1 MDLLRVQ
8 DTLKNASDQQL
19 MQMMQAPDS
28 TAPSY
33 LVLSEI
39 RRRKDMRSK
48 QVPEEGSNRTVA
60 EDLTAPEDQG
70 IRGMQMPEQAPP
82 GMDDQAGIQAMR
94 EGGVVRMQAGG
105 SPAGFG
111 VGDPVIFGRPL
122 SSYSLSE
129 LERLTQG
136 SRVRG
141 APPLM
146 ASSIFARRFDEETGQ
161 RLNQEAGDP
170 IRGNQAIIQRRI
182 AQLRSRTEQPF
193 PEEESIREALSPL
206 ESAGIRAIAPQPAT
220 VPQATEAPQPESALP
235 MPPPETPAMP
245 PLPAARQEPGMP
257 EGQNQPR
264 SAGGPTQPRSGTA
277 APSEVAPSGAGAPT
291 LASVFRENEGL
302 FSDGIAGLRERA
314 REERVDPEARRNQ
327 AVNMALIEAGLRI
340 ASSRNPS
347 LMGAIGE
354 GALPAVQSYNQQLG
368 QIRTEQR
375 EARRDELEMA
385 KQELN
390 RQFSIGQIS
399 ATQYRTQME
408 NLTRREIA
416 AAQEAGQ
423 NRRASM
429 AAARAPERV
438 TRAQY
443 MAMSPEE
450 RDLTDRFRGITPRG
464 GNTELQAERIAQAR
478 SNAILNEGNRRNAV
492 LEIFQ
497 STGNRNPTAEQI
509 DAWIISR
516 MNTVSGAG
524 GAAAQTDA
532 GRTITLPSGGRIENG
547 RYIPAGS

>member
-1 MDLLRVQ
+1 MDLLRIQ

-82 GMDDQAGIQAMR
+82 GMDGQAGIQAMR

-122 SSYSLSE
+122 SSYSLPE

-136 SRVRG
+136 RAVRG
-141 APPLM
+141 VAPL
-146 ASSIFARRFDEETGQ
+146 SSAGAARRFDEETG
-161 RLNQEAGDP
+161 ESIP
-170 IRGNQAIIQRRI
+170 SNQAIIQRRI

-193 PEEESIREALSPL
+193 PEEEPIREALSPL
-206 ESAGIRAIAPQPAT
+206 EPAGIRAIAPQPAT

-235 MPPPETPAMP
+235 IPPPETTAIP

-264 SAGGPTQPRSGTA
+264 PVSGPAQPRSGIA
-277 APSEVAPSGAGAPT
+277 APSDAAPSGAGAPT
-291 LASVFRENEGL
+291 FAGMFRENEAL

-340 ASSRNPS
+340 AGSRNPS

-399 ATQYRTQME
+399 AAQYRTQMDNINANMRAASAE
-408 NLTRREIA
+408 RAASIRAGAAEAGADRRAQAALELERLRAANRPIDVSGIPALIAETGREIRDVRTRLSA
-416 AAQEAGQ
+416 LGPRPAELDSRGRPNPLFQNWVASGGGELASQLQELEQQRNQYQRMFTNARPGLSTPGQ
-423 NRRASM
+423 
-429 AAARAPERV
+429 
-438 TRAQY
+438 T
-443 MAMSPEE
+443 
-450 RDLTDRFRGITPRG
+450 
-464 GNTELQAERIAQAR
+464 
-478 SNAILNEGNRRNAV
+478 
-492 LEIFQ
+492 
-497 STGNRNPTAEQI
+497 
-509 DAWIISR
+509 
-516 MNTVSGAG
+516 
-524 GAAAQTDA
+524 GAA
-532 GRTITLPSGGRIENG
+532 GTIPLPSGGRIENG

>member
-136 SRVRG
+136 RAVRG
-141 APPLM
+141 AAPL
-146 ASSIFARRFDEETGQ
+146 SSAGAVRRFDEETG
-161 RLNQEAGDP
+161 ESIP
-170 IRGNQAIIQRRI
+170 SNQAIIQRRI

-193 PEEESIREALSPL
+193 PEEDPINPPFS
-206 ESAGIRAIAPQPAT
+206 
-220 VPQATEAPQPESALP
+220 QAQEPVVLP
-235 MPPPETPAMP
+235 MPPPATPPAPTQGPAM
-245 PLPAARQEPGMP
+245 A

-264 SAGGPTQPRSGTA
+264 PAAAAAQPRSGPA
-277 APSEVAPSGAGAPT
+277 AQQSQGIGDLRAPQPGGSEPSPSGVQFADRLSP
-291 LASVFRENEGL
+291 LFERMQEG
-302 FSDGIAGLRERA
+302 
-314 REERVDPEARRNQ
+314 RVDPATRRNE
-327 AVNMALIEAGLRI
+327 ALNMALIEAGLRI
-340 ASSRNPS
+340 AGSRNPS

-354 GALPAVQSYNQQLG
+354 GALPAVQSYGQQLG
-368 QIRTEQR
+368 QIRTDQR
-375 EARRDELEMA
+375 ADLRDELQA
-385 KQELN
+385 ALAQNQNDYQRGRLSQQEYATN
-390 RQFSIGQIS
+390 QQMIIARMNQDRQD
-399 ATQYRTQME
+399 
-408 NLTRREIA
+408 
-416 AAQEAGQ
+416 
-423 NRRASM
+423 RRASM

-450 RDLTDRFRGITPRG
+450 RDLTDRFRGFAPRG
-464 GNTELQAERIAQAR
+464 GNTAVTHRAMNDLTETIARLEGSLVTTPAAQRGPIQELIRQSRAR
-478 SNAILNEGNRRNAV
+478 LVQLQGGLDPILE
-492 LEIFQ
+492 
-497 STGNRNPTAEQI
+497 
-509 DAWIISR
+509 
-516 MNTVSGAG
+516 
-524 GAAAQTDA
+524 GAA
-532 GRTITLPSGGRIENG
+532 
-547 RYIPAGS
+547 GSNNDPLGIRR

>member
-82 GMDDQAGIQAMR
+82 AMDDQAGIQAMR

-111 VGDPVIFGRPL
+111 VGDPVVFGRPL

-136 SRVRG
+136 RAVRG
-141 APPLM
+141 AAPL
-146 ASSIFARRFDEETGQ
+146 SSAGAVRRFDEETG
-161 RLNQEAGDP
+161 ESIP
-170 IRGNQAIIQRRI
+170 SNQAIIQRRI

-264 SAGGPTQPRSGTA
+264 SAGGPAQPRSGTA

-478 SNAILNEGNRRNAV
+478 SNAILNEGNRRNAA
-492 LEIFQ
+492 LEISQ

-524 GAAAQTDA
+524 GA
-532 GRTITLPSGGRIENG
+532 GGSQP
-547 RYIPAGS
+547 IPGQRPPLSSFDR